1 MINNS
6 KILPLTYLLLAIV
19 AMIMLHFVFPIVT
32 IVSAPW
38 NVLGLIPLGI
48 GVGAN
53 FVASNLFSQLNTTIK
68 PFSEPNMLITSG
80 LYRFSRNPMYLGFG
94 LILAGIALLLG
105 TMLPFLIV
113 PGFMLLLETRFIR
126 EEENRLA
133 QKFGPDWLVYRQ
145 QVRRWI

>member
-6 KILPLTYLLLAIV
+6 KILPPTYLLLAIV

-68 PFSEPNMLITSG
+68 PFNNQRPLPVQPKPNVPG
-80 LYRFSRNPMYLGFG
+80 LWINLGRYRFAPGDDAAVSDRSRFY
-94 LILAGIALLLG
+94 ASA
-105 TMLPFLIV
+105 
-113 PGFMLLLETRFIR
+113 
-126 EEENRLA
+126 
-133 QKFGPDWLVYRQ
+133 
-145 QVRRWI
+145 